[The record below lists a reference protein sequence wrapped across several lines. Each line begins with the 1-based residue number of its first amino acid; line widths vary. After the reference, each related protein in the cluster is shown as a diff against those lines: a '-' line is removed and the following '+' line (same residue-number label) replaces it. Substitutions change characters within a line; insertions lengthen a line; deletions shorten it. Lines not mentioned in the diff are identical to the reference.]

1 MVCPPEFSKELGE
14 FSKIFDSKDKLREAA
29 RFAMAIGIHKGK
41 REKRSEW
48 KKGATRNIA
57 HLNGQFDDAGRFDFK
72 ILFEMLDLLE
82 EEDETPLNI
91 IISEYITGG
100 MRWIVEN
107 EMVDGTNFSV
117 LEKELPDLFTS
128 D

>member
-1 MVCPPEFSKELGE
+1 
-14 FSKIFDSKDKLREAA
+14 
-29 RFAMAIGIHKGK
+29 MAVGIQKGM
-41 REKRSEW
+41 REKQSEW
-48 KKGATRNIA
+48 KKGKRRTIA

-72 ILFEMLDLLE
+72 ILFEMLDLLDE
-82 EEDETPLNI
+82 GDETTLNI

-107 EMVDGTNFSV
+107 EMVDGTNFSI